1 MPIRHLSGVMPKQS
15 IRTRKNTALAY
26 SASISFD
33 KRLYNHDING
43 SIAHANM
50 LASVNIIS
58 KNDAKKIVSGLENIR
73 EEIKDDVFPW
83 NTDLEDIHM
92 NIEDRLHGIIG
103 ETAGKL
109 HTGRS
114 RNDQIATDLRLY
126 LKTEIP
132 FINTAIRVLQQ
143 SLLSIAE
150 SNIDTLLPGYTHLQR
165 AQPISLA
172 HHYLAYFE
180 MFDRDVA
187 RYRDCLKR
195 TDILPLGS
203 GALAGVPYNLD
214 RNLVAQTLGFAS
226 VSKNS
231 IDAVSDR
238 DFIAEFQACS
248 SICALHISRLAE
260 ELVLWSSSEFGYL
273 SLHDAYVTGS
283 SIMPQKRNPD
293 YAELARAKSGRIFG
307 NLTSILTILKGLPLA
322 YNRDLQE
329 DKEGL
334 FDTIDTM
341 IPTLE
346 VLAGLLSTMTI
357 RKEQMRAN
365 VADFSLLATDLADYL
380 VSKGVPF
387 REAHSIVVEISEYA
401 QSSNLTLEEI
411 DPKTYQKFSA
421 HFPENYQGFTPETS
435 VSSRNLTGGTAIP
448 QIKKAISDS
457 KARLGKVT

>member
-1 MPIRHLSGVMPKQS
+1 
-15 IRTRKNTALAY
+15 
-26 SASISFD
+26 
-33 KRLYNHDING
+33 
-43 SIAHANM
+43 
-50 LASVNIIS
+50 
-58 KNDAKKIVSGLENIR
+58 VSGLENIR
-73 EEIKDDVFPW
+73 KEIKDNVFPW

-273 SLHDAYVTGS
+273 SLNDAYVTGS

-346 VLAGLLSTMTI
+346 VLAGLLVTMTI

-411 DPKTYQKFSA
+411 DPKTYQKFST

-448 QIKKAISDS
+448 QIKKAISDC

>member
-1 MPIRHLSGVMPKQS
+1 MPIRQLARVMPKQS
-15 IRTRKNTALAY
+15 IRTRKNTTLGY

-33 KRLYNHDING
+33 KRLYDHDING

-58 KNDAKKIVSGLENIR
+58 KNEAKKIVSGLEDIR
-73 EEIKDDVFPW
+73 KEIKDNIFPW

-92 NIEDRLHGIIG
+92 NIEDRLHGVIG

-114 RNDQIATDLRLY
+114 RNDQVATDLRLY

-132 FINTAIRVLQQ
+132 LINTSIRALQQ
-143 SLLSIAE
+143 VLLSIAE

-180 MFDRDVA
+180 MFDRDVT

-195 TDILPLGS
+195 TDVLPLGS

-273 SLHDAYVTGS
+273 NLQDAYVTGS

-334 FDTIDTM
+334 FDTIDTI
-341 IPTLE
+341 IPTVN

-365 VADFSLLATDLADYL
+365 VGDFSLLATDLADYL

-401 QSSNLTLEEI
+401 RSSNLRLDEI
-411 DPKTYQKFSA
+411 DPKMYQSFSA

-448 QIKKAISDS
+448 QIKKAISDC

>member
-1 MPIRHLSGVMPKQS
+1 MPKQS

-73 EEIKDDVFPW
+73 KEIKDNVFPW

-273 SLHDAYVTGS
+273 SLNDAYVTGS

-346 VLAGLLSTMTI
+346 VLAGLLGTMTI

-435 VSSRNLTGGTAIP
+435 VSSRNLAGGTAIP
-448 QIKKAISDS
+448 QVKKAISDC